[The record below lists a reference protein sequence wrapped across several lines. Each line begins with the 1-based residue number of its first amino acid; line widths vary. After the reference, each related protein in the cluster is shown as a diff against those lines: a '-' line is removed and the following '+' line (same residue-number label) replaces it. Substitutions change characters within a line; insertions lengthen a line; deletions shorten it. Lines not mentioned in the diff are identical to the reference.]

1 MTRVRKPF
9 YWAEKMN
16 TKKRLV
22 HGIGRNDATYP
33 TSAAKGR
40 KTVWRCPFYQA
51 WLNMLKRAY
60 SPAYHAKHPTYLEC
74 SVADQWAS
82 FSVFRVWMAAQNWQG
97 NHLDK
102 DLLVEGNKI
111 YSPETCVFVSRQ
123 VNLFLNDRE
132 AMRGDWPIG
141 VSWRED
147 KQRFHAAC
155 NNPFTR
161 KQEYL
166 GLFATPE
173 EAHLAW
179 ATKKLDYA
187 LSLAK
192 EQTDPRVSAALI
204 SRFTAKY
211 DEAVAALTH
220 TR

>member
-1 MTRVRKPF
+1 
-9 YWAEKMN
+9 MN

-60 SPAYHAKHPTYLEC
+60 SPAYHAEHPTYLEC
-74 SVADQWAS
+74 SVADQWNS
-82 FSVFRVWMAAQNWQG
+82 FSVFRVWMEAQNWQG

-179 ATKKLDYA
+179 AKRKMEHA
-187 LSLAK
+187 VSLTRSM
-192 EQTDPRVSAALI
+192 QCDVSRAALVK
-204 SRFTAKY
+204 RYTERLRVATLTCTA
-211 DEAVAALTH
+211 
-220 TR
+220 